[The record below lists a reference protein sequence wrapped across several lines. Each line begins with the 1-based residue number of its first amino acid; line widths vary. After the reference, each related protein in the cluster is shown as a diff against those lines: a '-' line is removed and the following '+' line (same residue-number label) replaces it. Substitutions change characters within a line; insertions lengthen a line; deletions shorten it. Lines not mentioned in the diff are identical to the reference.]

1 MKMNMTSRTFG
12 AFSLAGA
19 LVISLTATALLA
31 GCAIPGN
38 LPKGTSID
46 QARSG
51 LVKPRNE
58 YSMADGLTRLEF
70 GQGPF
75 GKQTYMLDF
84 DSSGKLVNTQQVL
97 TENHF
102 AATIKTGQ
110 TEAVVRS
117 QIGTPVQIDPIGW
130 QKQHVLDYR
139 FTGGDCVWYR
149 VSISNETGLV
159 TETSLGPDPV
169 CDGGSKKD

>member
-1 MKMNMTSRTFG
+1 MNVTNRTFG
-12 AFSLAGA
+12 VLSLAAA
-19 LVISLTATALLA
+19 LAAAALLA

-51 LVKPRNE
+51 LVKPRGE
-58 YSMADGLTRLEF
+58 YRTADGLTRLEF

-75 GKQTYMLDF
+75 GRQTYMLDF
-84 DSSGKLVNTQQVL
+84 DAGGKLVATQQVL
-97 TENHF
+97 TENYLG
-102 AATIKTGQ
+102 TIKPGQ
-110 TEAVVRS
+110 TEESVRT
-117 QIGTPVQIDPIGW
+117 QVGMPVQIDPIGW

-149 VSISNETGLV
+149 VSISNQTGLV
-159 TETSLGPDPV
+159 TETSLGPDPL
-169 CDGGSKKD
+169 CDGGGKRR